1 MSPRPATI
9 LQADIDRL
17 LRAAKKAGAHSVEVP
32 VGDKMAKIVLSVGNG
47 DSGQKPPAK
56 VDRKKWS
63 LL

>member
-9 LQADIDRL
+9 VQADIDRL
-17 LRAAKKAGAHSVEVP
+17 LRAAKKAGAHAVEIP

-47 DSGQKPPAK
+47 DSGQKQTAK
-56 VDRKKWS
+56 VDRTRRT